1 MNNNVLKVAGII
13 CVIFS
18 GVAGVIISVMIHH
31 KELAQVR
38 EMQDLAYPHV
48 VDNRMATYHYPL
60 SFVAQ
65 LKGDPNAGQKVFMHY
80 CVSCHAQ
87 DPIVPV
93 NAPRIGVASDWAK
106 INTYSMKEILNDT
119 FLGNKQMPARG
130 GCFECSDE
138 LLTEAVHYILN
149 HRTKY
154 P

>member
-1 MNNNVLKVAGII
+1 M
-13 CVIFS
+13 
-18 GVAGVIISVMIHH
+18 
-31 KELAQVR
+31 R
-38 EMQDLAYPHV
+38 EMQNLAYPHV
-48 VDNRMATYHYPL
+48 VDNRMVTYHYPL
-60 SFVAQ
+60 SFIAQ

-93 NAPRIGVASDWAK
+93 NAPRIGIAADWTK
-106 INTYSMKEILNDT
+106 INTYSMKVIMNDT

-138 LLTEAVHYILN
+138 LLTQTIHYILS
-149 HRTKY
+149 HQTHY

>member
-1 MNNNVLKVAGII
+1 MNSQYLKALGII
-13 CVIFS
+13 GIIVA
-18 GVAGVIISVMIHH
+18 GVAGVILSVVTHH

-38 EMQDLAYPHV
+38 EMQNLAYPHV
-48 VDNRMATYHYPL
+48 VDNRMVTYHYPL
-60 SFVAQ
+60 SFIAQ
-65 LKGDPNAGQKVFMHY
+65 LKGDPNAGQKVFMNY

-93 NAPRIGVASDWAK
+93 NAPRIGIAADWTK
-106 INTYSMKEILNDT
+106 INTYSMKVIMNDT

-138 LLTEAVHYILN
+138 LLTQTIHYILS
-149 HRTKY
+149 HQTHY